1 MNNQQRTSNG
11 VNHWLSRRHPRY
23 VRSLVYMLQASEYNI
38 ADFFK
43 WHERVS
49 DFRFVEKRK
58 RLVFT
63 PKAVVLLIA
72 GWAGLCGAL
81 VLAVLIFASASSF
94 WSYLLALA
102 VLFEPPLIV
111 LATLIF
117 AVIVLRLLQL
127 PAEALLLAQAKRR
140 LAAHRGIKIAIAGSF
155 GKTSTREILRT
166 VLSERRKVAAPKD
179 SYNTPLGIAKFVQ
192 SLKGDEEVL
201 IFELGEYYP
210 GDIRKLA
217 RMIRPDWGIIT
228 GVNEAHLEKF
238 GSLERTADTVFELAE
253 RIDATRLYVN
263 GESPRALA
271 RVKDGNIIYT
281 REGAGTWNVVEART
295 DLSGTNFKISNGKQA
310 IEGISGLLGLHML
323 APLALAADIASR
335 LGLSNEEIQ
344 RGLEKTRPFAH
355 RLQPM
360 QWADGVT
367 FLDDS
372 YNGNPDGVHAVIAF
386 LASLPG
392 RRFYVTPGLVEAGPR
407 LQEVHEQI
415 SAQIAEAGIEKV
427 ALIRNSVT
435 PHVEN
440 GLKKAGFKG
449 DILWYEDMPACLAAL
464 RALTLPG
471 DVILI
476 QNDWPDQYA

>member
-1 MNNQQRTSNG
+1 M
-11 VNHWLSRRHPRY
+11 NHWLSRRHPRY

-94 WSYLLALA
+94 WSYLLVLA
-102 VLFEPPLIV
+102 VLFEIPLIV
-111 LATLIF
+111 LATLVF
-117 AVIVLRLLQL
+117 AVVVLRLLQL
-127 PAEALLLAQAKRR
+127 PVEALLLAQAKRR

-179 SYNTPLGIAKFVQ
+179 SYNTPLGIAKFAQ
-192 SLKGDEEVL
+192 SLKGDEDVM

-210 GDIRKLA
+210 GDVRKLA
-217 RMIRPDWGIIT
+217 RMVTPDWGIIT

-238 GSLERTADTVFELAE
+238 RTLERTADTVFELAE
-253 RIDATRLYVN
+253 SVDATRLYVN
-263 GESPRALA
+263 GESSLALS
-271 RVKDGNIIYT
+271 RVKSGNIVYT
-281 REGAGTWNVVEART
+281 REGAGVWNVVEAHT
-295 DLSGTNFKISNGKQA
+295 NLSGTTFTMSDGKRT
-310 IEGISGLLGLHML
+310 IEGTSGLLGLHML
-323 APLALAADIASR
+323 APLALAADMASR
-335 LGLSNEEIQ
+335 LGLKKEEIEQ
-344 RGLEKTRPFAH
+344 GLTKTKPFAH
-355 RLQPM
+355 RLEPKA
-360 QWADGVT
+360 WADGVT

-372 YNGNPDGVHAVIAF
+372 YNGNSDGARAVIAF

-392 RRFYVTPGLVEAGPR
+392 RRYYVTPGLVEAGPR
-407 LQEVHEQI
+407 RREVHEDI
-415 SAQIAEAGIEKV
+415 GAQIAEAGIEKV

>member
-1 MNNQQRTSNG
+1 MNNQQQTSNG

-23 VRSLVYMLQASEYNI
+23 IRSLVYMLQASEYNI

-102 VLFEPPLIV
+102 VLFETPLIV

-140 LAAHRGIKIAIAGSF
+140 LAAHRGIKIAVAGSF

-210 GDIRKLA
+210 GDVHKLA
-217 RMIRPDWGIIT
+217 RVISPDWGVIT

-238 GSLERTADTVFELAE
+238 RSLERTADTVFELAE
-253 RIDATRLYVN
+253 SVQATHLYVN
-263 GESPRALA
+263 GESPLALA
-271 RVKDGNIIYT
+271 RVENGNIMYT
-281 REGAGTWNVVEART
+281 REGAGIWNVAEART
-295 DLSGTNFKISNGKQA
+295 SLSGTTFTMSDGKQSFEA
-310 IEGISGLLGLHML
+310 TSGLLGLHML
-323 APLALAADIASR
+323 LPLALAADMASR
-335 LGLSNEEIQ
+335 LGLKKEEIE
-344 RGLEKTRPFAH
+344 RGLAKTKPFAH
-355 RLQPM
+355 RLEPKA
-360 QWADGVT
+360 WADGVT

-372 YNGNPDGVHAVIAF
+372 YNGNPDGARAVIAF

-392 RRFYVTPGLVEAGPR
+392 RRYYVTPGLVEAGPR
-407 LQEVHEQI
+407 QKEVHENI
-415 SAQIAEAGIEKV
+415 GVQIADAGIEKV

-435 PHVEN
+435 PLIED

-449 DILWYEDMPACLAAL
+449 NILWYEDMPACLAAL
-464 RALTLPG
+464 RALALPG
-471 DVILI
+471 DVILV
-476 QNDWPDQYA
+476 QNDWPDQYT